1 MLGCVGNS
9 DTICRGGTMQCPYC
23 KEHRRDKVI
32 DSRATEG
39 GTVIR
44 RRREC
49 PACQRR
55 YTTYERVEETN
66 RLLVIKKD
74 GSRVPYEREKLLGGI
89 QRACWKRP
97 IGADTL
103 QSIVN
108 EVEEE
113 IFRDFEREVPSH
125 VLGNAVAGRLR
136 KIDKIAYLRFASLY
150 HEFQVVDDFIQEA
163 KDILDRDKT
172 DVAGQQDLFHE

>member
-1 MLGCVGNS
+1 
-9 DTICRGGTMQCPYC
+9 MQCPYC
-23 KEHRRDKVI
+23 KEQRRDKVI

-39 GTVIR
+39 GKVIR

-49 PACQRR
+49 PSCERR

-66 RLLVIKKD
+66 RLLVVKKD
-74 GSRVPYEREKLLGGI
+74 GSRVPYEREKLFGGL

-97 IGADTL
+97 ISVETQQD
-103 QSIVN
+103 IVN
-108 EVEEE
+108 DVEEA
-113 IFRDFEREVPSH
+113 IFREFDREVPSRT
-125 VLGNAVAGRLR
+125 LGNAVAVRLR

-150 HEFQVVDDFIQEA
+150 HEFQVVDDFIEEA
-163 KDILDRDKT
+163 KAILDRDRT